1 MVPNYQR
8 ATIPPPS
15 HLASGSVERELR
27 LVEQRCA
34 ATLGAGSEDLVRS
47 EAPELSVT
55 PSTSHHLHTG
65 AGISEVLNEG
75 HELEGP
81 SRCPWIIDL
90 DGIARPQPRPG
101 SAAPNLRLS
110 FYGHRSFLSRE
121 ARYGCHAGAMNADA
135 TAKRSR
141 ALDAIAGAV
150 SILADHG
157 FVVAVL
163 VGIDTLRHRS
173 HLRRNVVRLATVGI
187 SVLIVN
193 VTVKLVVNRSR
204 PEGASAGP
212 ALVRTP
218 TSSSF
223 PSGHTL
229 AATTAAL
236 ALPAAPAGQIS
247 ALAGATLVGW
257 SRVRLG
263 AHHRSDVVGGLAI
276 GALLGTVLRRAFAG
290 IDREWID
297 AARR

>member
-1 MVPNYQR
+1 
-8 ATIPPPS
+8 
-15 HLASGSVERELR
+15 
-27 LVEQRCA
+27 
-34 ATLGAGSEDLVRS
+34 
-47 EAPELSVT
+47 
-55 PSTSHHLHTG
+55 
-65 AGISEVLNEG
+65 
-75 HELEGP
+75 
-81 SRCPWIIDL
+81 
-90 DGIARPQPRPG
+90 
-101 SAAPNLRLS
+101 
-110 FYGHRSFLSRE
+110 
-121 ARYGCHAGAMNADA
+121 MNADA
-135 TAKRSR
+135 TATRSR

-229 AATTAAL
+229 AATAAAL